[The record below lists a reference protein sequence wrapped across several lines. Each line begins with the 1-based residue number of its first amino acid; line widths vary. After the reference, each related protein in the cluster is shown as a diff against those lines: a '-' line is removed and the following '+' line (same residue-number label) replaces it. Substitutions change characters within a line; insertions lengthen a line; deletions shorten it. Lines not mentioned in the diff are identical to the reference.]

1 MMKYISLIKE
11 LRNSK
16 KFSTRLLIN
25 FLSMAILPLVV
36 TAFIAFMVCYSAILS
51 NSIAISHEIT
61 DYAANEINRTQD
73 IAEDIATSMLSSS
86 EIQLAMRYQSY
97 DSDMHL
103 ITPFHINTSLSLL
116 QQSSSSEIM
125 DIYCLNKNGISYH
138 SNTTSSIEG
147 VFTNTLWYQKILK
160 SNGPLWFEP
169 HDTAY
174 VTGQNYNKLMSY
186 GIAYSDYITNEP
198 NGIILIDIN
207 ADNVFNNLKNSDSL
221 NSNQYYVLDEQD
233 EILFSTNWTE
243 GNIADPNTYLKEAQK
258 NSKYYYSHKL
268 DNNWKVVGVI
278 SGNNI
283 AKDALIQLS
292 IVLVL
297 VLIIATTIA
306 VVISIRRA
314 RQISEPLHTLIKNM
328 NEIHGEIE
336 NTVLLIPSSTDEI
349 VALYESFNI
358 MIINSNKY
366 IKQIKYEQGQL
377 RMANFKALQA
387 QINPHFL
394 YNTMDTIAWNI
405 RLNEKEKAVNAI
417 MALTKFFRAS
427 LRKGNDIITIE
438 QEMEQVT
445 LYLQIQMFR
454 YDDVLDYTI
463 DFDPDI
469 RQCILPKLI
478 IQPIVENAIYH
489 GIKNQSNYGHIDIR
503 TIKYSNYYCI
513 IVEDDGLGMEP
524 SRLQE
529 INNLLQHNIPL
540 TSETSSGYGISNVN
554 ERIKIYFGDDYGISY
569 ESKLKAYT
577 RVTIKLPI
585 ITDVNA
591 INNSQEVSND

>member
-1 MMKYISLIKE
+1 MNYIAQIKA

-25 FLSMAILPLVV
+25 FLSMAILPLLA
-36 TAFIAFMVCYSAILS
+36 TAFISFIVCYSAILS

-116 QQSSSSEIM
+116 QQSSASEIM

-147 VFTNTLWYQKILK
+147 VFTNTLWYQKILN
-160 SNGPLWFEP
+160 SNEPLWFEP

-186 GIAYSDYITNEP
+186 GIVYSDYITNEP

-358 MIINSNKY
+358 MIMNSNKY

-405 RLNEKEKAVNAI
+405 RLNENEKAVNAI

-438 QEMEQVT
+438 QELEQVT

-454 YDDVLDYTI
+454 YDDVLNYTI
-463 DFDPDI
+463 NFDPDI
-469 RQCILPKLI
+469 KQCILPKLI

-503 TIKYSNYYCI
+503 TEKHLDYYYI
-513 IVEDDGLGMEP
+513 IVEDDGLGIEP

-569 ESKLKAYT
+569 ESKLEAYT

-585 ITDVNA
+585 VTDVNT